1 VLNYGGIG
9 LDPLNL
15 VINVSIASRQYW
27 ASMLIIEIFTL
38 LIHKG
43 IVLTAVMK
51 ASVHYIAVPIIALM
65 LVNIN
70 FEYDLG
76 NLVANS
82 FQNFKWDRYMGLLLH
97 ATV

>member
-1 VLNYGGIG
+1 
-9 LDPLNL
+9 
-15 VINVSIASRQYW
+15 
-27 ASMLIIEIFTL
+27 M
-38 LIHKG
+38 
-43 IVLTAVMK
+43 AVMK